1 MCPGFHQG
9 SQRCLLLSLLPTH
22 WQRQSNSSVGVLSA
36 LSSSSSSS
44 SSPLPPSAAARPPF
58 CEMVSFYRR
67 SVKTR
72 GGRAVIAFGGRRQRR
87 RRRRFALR
95 RVHTLETCAALV
107 RRRAIQPVD
116 SRLADGRTDGQESQD
131 RHRSIKGIAAT
142 ATEATFSKVIPE
154 GNFLV
159 QKLCRFKNIVLFN
172 KNGPI
177 GRVRQAL

>member
-1 MCPGFHQG
+1 MSRVSSGIAEMPPP
-9 SQRCLLLSLLPTH
+9 LPH

-36 LSSSSSSS
+36 LSSSSS

-72 GGRAVIAFGGRRQRR
+72 GGRAVIAFGGRRPRR
-87 RRRRFALR
+87 RRRRRCALR
-95 RVHTLETCAALV
+95 RVHTLETCAALL

-116 SRLADGRTDGQESQD
+116 SRLADGRTESQD

-142 ATEATFSKVIPE
+142 ATEATFSKVIPGYPALTTSQPVK
-154 GNFLV
+154 GN
-159 QKLCRFKNIVLFN
+159 Q
-172 KNGPI
+172 
-177 GRVRQAL
+177 